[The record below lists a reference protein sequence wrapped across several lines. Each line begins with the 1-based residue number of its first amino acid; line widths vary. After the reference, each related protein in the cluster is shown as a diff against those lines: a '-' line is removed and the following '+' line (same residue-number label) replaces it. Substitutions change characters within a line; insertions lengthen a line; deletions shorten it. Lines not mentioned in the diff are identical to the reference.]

1 MAYRAVSSLPD
12 GSPCHEPH
20 THTALPR
27 MPRPTHS
34 PLREQRRD
42 GVSESRGD
50 AGGHDCATLQPRRR
64 LTGSPQSPGLQTRCL
79 EKRKTLRPGPCLVAG
94 GLSHKPLHVS
104 QHLRKLPAR
113 PSRVDGVQVGVRGE
127 VAEEATCPVTH
138 SHALPEA
145 PEQQKT
151 R

>member
-20 THTALPR
+20 THMALPR
-27 MPRPTHS
+27 MPRRTVHCG
-34 PLREQRRD
+34 EQRRD

-113 PSRVDGVQVGVRGE
+113 PCVRGE